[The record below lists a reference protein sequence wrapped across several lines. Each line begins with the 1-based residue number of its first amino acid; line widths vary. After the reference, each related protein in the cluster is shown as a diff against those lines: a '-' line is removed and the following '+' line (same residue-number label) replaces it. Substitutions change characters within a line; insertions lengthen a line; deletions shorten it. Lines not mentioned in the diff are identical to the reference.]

1 MMAPD
6 TGGSD
11 GDLYLSDKTG
21 ALLMLNKDERKLIKE
36 LLVMS
41 LNSES
46 IKSYI
51 EQKIGKK
58 YLQIGENL
66 LNTLGGST

>member
-1 MMAPD
+1 MCPD
-6 TGGSD
+6 TGGRDS
-11 GDLYLSDKTG
+11 DLYLSDKTG
-21 ALLMLNKDERKLIKE
+21 ALLMLNKEERKLIKE
-36 LLVMS
+36 MLIMS

-51 EQKIGKK
+51 EKKLGKK

-66 LNTLGGST
+66 LKTLGGTS